1 MLAFRCFDSYTG
13 GQGGPHRALDLTQAY
28 GFGQDD
34 VPISAA
40 VIQENDI
47 IRIERTGTDA
57 AGLALQVAARL
68 PDGKGSLGLLAL
80 QTCLLPDRA
89 EPYTLSLELA
99 RHRIMLFLNKLE
111 EWDFFDLAADDPV
124 MVVFER
130 ARQAFTSALVTA
142 NAHATEADLIRA
154 DVLAQDALGLAIDAS
169 ERLAL
174 LNAQRT
180 MPLRQS
186 GQLYA
191 RAAQQLQSLTQEAP
205 SPGVPITL
213 PGEHLTVLPGV
224 AQIGCAISPVSVSE
238 PVSKALASVCDFIT
252 MPMRWLELEPE
263 EGEQAFGPT
272 DRWIEWALK
281 VAKLP
286 VVGGPLLDFRINS
299 TPDWLYIWEND
310 YETLREMIYEHVQA
324 VVTRYRRTISRWTI
338 CSGLNT
344 GTSFKLS
351 PEQVMDLTRSCA
363 FIVRKLHPQ
372 ARIQVEIS
380 QPWGEYFSLNR
391 RSVPPLVYADTLIQ
405 AGVPLDI
412 IALRLQIAQPL
423 PGQMT
428 RDLMAISAMLD
439 KFAALDRPIAIT
451 AVGCPSEAMQPAAP
465 PTRRAANANPF
476 ADELDNEDATV
487 DSGPILN
494 PGTWRKPWNES
505 TQADWL
511 AQVVSVCAAKPGV
524 ASVCWQDMVE
534 VTGRAR
540 PPEMPSGGL
549 ITQVGAP
556 KAALSKLA
564 LIRTALRE
572 GRTVPVPPL

>member
-1 MLAFRCFDSYTG
+1 MLAFRVFDSYS
-13 GQGGPHRALDLTQAY
+13 GPGRALDLTQAY
-28 GFGQDD
+28 AFGQDD

-40 VIQENDI
+40 VIQENDL
-47 IRIERTGTDA
+47 IRIERTGSDA
-57 AGLALQVAARL
+57 AGLALQMAVRL
-68 PDGKGSLGLLAL
+68 PDGKGSLGMLVV

-111 EWDFFDLAADDPV
+111 DWDFFDLAADDPV
-124 MVVFER
+124 MQTFER
-130 ARQAFTSALVTA
+130 ARQTFTNALVTA
-142 NAHATEADLIRA
+142 NAHATPADLVRA
-154 DVLAQDALGLAIDAS
+154 DSLAQDALALAIDAG
-169 ERLAL
+169 ERLTL
-174 LNAQRT
+174 MNAQRT
-180 MPLRQS
+180 LPLRQS

-191 RAAQQLQSLTQEAP
+191 RAAQRLEALTQEAP
-205 SPGVPITL
+205 STGVPITL

-238 PVSKALASVCDFIT
+238 PVAKALTSVCDFVT
-252 MPMRWLELEPE
+252 MPMRWLELEPG
-263 EGEQAFGPT
+263 EGEHAFGPT
-272 DRWIEWALK
+272 DRWIEWAVK
-281 VAKLP
+281 VAKIP

-310 YETLREMIYEHVQA
+310 YETLREMIYEHVQT

-351 PEQVMDLTRSCA
+351 PEQIMDLTRSCA

-380 QPWGEYFSLNR
+380 QPWGEYFALNR
-391 RSVPPLVYADTLIQ
+391 RSVPPLMYADTLIQ
-405 AGVPLDI
+405 AGVPFDI
-412 IALRLQIAQPL
+412 IALRLQLAQPL

-428 RDLMAISAMLD
+428 RDLMSISAMLD
-439 KFAALDRPIAIT
+439 RFASLDRPIAIT
-451 AVGCPSEAMQPAAP
+451 AAGCPSEVLHPAAP
-465 PTRRAANANPF
+465 PSRRAANANPF
-476 ADELDNEDATV
+476 ADETDNDDATV

-494 PGTWRKPWNES
+494 PGSWRKPWNEA

-511 AQVVSVCAAKPGV
+511 AQVVALCAAKPGV

-534 VTGRAR
+534 VTGRSH
-540 PPEMPSGGL
+540 PPEMSGGGL
-549 ITQVGAP
+549 ITSSGAP
-556 KAALSKLA
+556 KAALAKLA
-564 LIRTALRE
+564 LIRAALRD
-572 GRTVPVPPL
+572 GRTIPVPSL

>member
-1 MLAFRCFDSYTG
+1 MLAFRCFDSYTS
-13 GQGGPHRALDLTQAY
+13 GQGSPGRALDLTQAY
-28 GFGQDD
+28 AFGQDD

-40 VIQENDI
+40 VVQENDI

-57 AGLALQVAARL
+57 AGLALQAAARL

-80 QTCLLPDRA
+80 QTCLLPERA

-111 EWDFFDLAADDPV
+111 EWDFFDLATDDPV
-124 MVVFER
+124 MVIFER
-130 ARQAFTSALVTA
+130 ARQAFTAALVTA
-142 NAHATEADLIRA
+142 NAHATQTDLVKADL
-154 DVLAQDALGLAIDAS
+154 LAQDALGLAVDAG

-180 MPLRQS
+180 LPLRQS

-191 RAAQQLQSLTQEAP
+191 RAAQRLEALTQEAP

-224 AQIGCAISPVSVSE
+224 AQIGCAISPVSISE
-238 PVSKALASVCDFIT
+238 PVAKALSSVCDFVT

-412 IALRLQIAQPL
+412 IALRLQMAQPL

-428 RDLMAISAMLD
+428 RDLMAISSMLD

-476 ADELDNEDATV
+476 ADEMDNEDATV

-494 PGTWRKPWNES
+494 PGTWRKPWNEA

-511 AQVVSVCAAKPGV
+511 AQVVAVCAAKPGV

-540 PPEMPSGGL
+540 PPEMPAGGL
-549 ITQVGAP
+549 ITQAGVS

-564 LIRTALRE
+564 LIRAALRE

>member
-1 MLAFRCFDSYTG
+1 MLAFRVFDSHS
-13 GQGGPHRALDLTQAY
+13 GPGRTLDLTQAY

-40 VIQENDI
+40 VIQEGDL

-57 AGLALQVAARL
+57 AGLALQMATRL
-68 PDGKGSLGLLAL
+68 PDGKGDLGMLAL

-111 EWDFFDLAADDPV
+111 DWDFFDIAADDPV
-124 MVVFER
+124 MLTFER
-130 ARQAFTSALVTA
+130 ARQTFTAALVTA
-142 NAHATEADLIRA
+142 NAHATPA
-154 DVLAQDALGLAIDAS
+154 DVVKADSLAQDALALAIDAG

-191 RAAQQLQSLTQEAP
+191 RAAQRLEALTQEPP

-224 AQIGCAISPVSVSE
+224 AQIGCAISPVTVNE
-238 PVSKALASVCDFIT
+238 PVSKALTSVCDFLT
-252 MPMRWLELEPE
+252 MPMRWMELEPE
-263 EGEQAFGPT
+263 EGEHAFGPT
-272 DRWIEWALK
+272 DRWIEWAVK
-281 VAKLP
+281 VAKVP

-351 PEQVMDLTRSCA
+351 PEQIMDLTRSCA

-380 QPWGEYFSLNR
+380 QPWGEYFALNR
-391 RSVPPLVYADTLIQ
+391 RSVPPLMYADTLIQ
-405 AGVPLDI
+405 AGVPFDI
-412 IALRLQIAQPL
+412 IGLRLQVGQPL
-423 PGQMT
+423 PGQVT
-428 RDLMAISAMLD
+428 RDLMAISNMVD
-439 KFAALDRPIAIT
+439 RFAALDRPIAIT
-451 AVGCPSEAMQPAAP
+451 AVGCPSSPLAPAAP
-465 PTRRAANANPF
+465 PTRRAANVNPF
-476 ADELDNEDATV
+476 ADEVESEDATV

-494 PGTWRKPWNES
+494 PGAWRKPWSEA

-511 AQVVSVCAAKPGV
+511 AQVVSLCAAKPGV

-534 VTGRAR
+534 TTGRAQ
-540 PPEMPSGGL
+540 PPEMVSGGL
-549 ITQVGAP
+549 LTGPGTQKP
-556 KAALSKLA
+556 ALSKLA
-564 LIRTALRE
+564 LIRAALRE
-572 GRTVPVPPL
+572 GRTVPIPPL

>member
-1 MLAFRCFDSYTG
+1 MLAFRVFDSHS
-13 GQGGPHRALDLTQAY
+13 GPGRALDLTQAY
-28 GFGQDD
+28 AFGQDD

-40 VIQENDI
+40 VIQENDL
-47 IRIERTGTDA
+47 IRIERTGNDA
-57 AGLALQVAARL
+57 AGLALQMAVRL
-68 PDGKGSLGLLAL
+68 PDGKGSLGMLVV

-111 EWDFFDLAADDPV
+111 DWDFFDLAPDDPV
-124 MVVFER
+124 MQTFER
-130 ARQAFTSALVTA
+130 ARQTFTNALVTA
-142 NAHATEADLIRA
+142 NAHATPADLVKA
-154 DVLAQDALGLAIDAS
+154 DSLAQDALALAIDAG
-169 ERLAL
+169 ERLTL
-174 LNAQRT
+174 MNAQRT
-180 MPLRQS
+180 LPLRQS

-191 RAAQQLQSLTQEAP
+191 RAAQRLEALTQEAP
-205 SPGVPITL
+205 STGVPITL

-238 PVSKALASVCDFIT
+238 PVAKALTSVCDFVT
-252 MPMRWLELEPE
+252 MPMRWLELEPG
-263 EGEQAFGPT
+263 EGEHAFGPT
-272 DRWIEWALK
+272 DRWIEWAVK
-281 VAKLP
+281 VAKIP

-310 YETLREMIYEHVQA
+310 YETLREMIYEHVQT

-351 PEQVMDLTRSCA
+351 PEQIMDLTRSCA

-380 QPWGEYFSLNR
+380 QPWGEYFALNR
-391 RSVPPLVYADTLIQ
+391 RSVPPLMYADTLIQ
-405 AGVPLDI
+405 AGVPFDI
-412 IALRLQIAQPL
+412 IALRLQLAQPL

-428 RDLMAISAMLD
+428 RDLMSISAMLD
-439 KFAALDRPIAIT
+439 RFASLDRPIAIT
-451 AVGCPSEAMQPAAP
+451 AVGCPSEVLQPAAP
-465 PTRRAANANPF
+465 PSRRAANANPF
-476 ADELDNEDATV
+476 ADEADNDDATV

-494 PGTWRKPWNES
+494 PGSWRKPWNEA

-511 AQVVSVCAAKPGV
+511 AQVVALCAAKPGV

-534 VTGRAR
+534 LTGRTR
-540 PPEMPSGGL
+540 PPEMPGGGL
-549 ITQVGAP
+549 ITSSGAP
-556 KAALSKLA
+556 KAALAKLA
-564 LIRTALRE
+564 LIRAALRD
-572 GRTVPVPPL
+572 GRTIPVPSF